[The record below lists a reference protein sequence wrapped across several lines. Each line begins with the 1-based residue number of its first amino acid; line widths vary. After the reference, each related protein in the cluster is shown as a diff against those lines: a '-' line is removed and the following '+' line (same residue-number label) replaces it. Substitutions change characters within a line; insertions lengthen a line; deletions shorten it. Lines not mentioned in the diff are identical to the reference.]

1 MSTGWTLIS
10 ESEMNTTKFIERF
23 RAKCVIKLHNTA
35 AYTNLYTFLLE
46 LILNQIWCVFVEQQW
61 KSQKR

>member
-1 MSTGWTLIS
+1 MRNKITQYSRI
-10 ESEMNTTKFIERF
+10 
-23 RAKCVIKLHNTA
+23 
-35 AYTNLYTFLLE
+35 YTNLYTFLLE